1 MHHCYF
7 NGTIAPVHE
16 TTMQI
21 NDLGFLRGYGMF
33 DYFQTYNGRPFQW
46 DMYWARYE
54 RSARLLNLP
63 NPITKEKAYEIV
75 MDLVKRTGKSN
86 CAIRFVLTG
95 GYAEDSI
102 SVTKPNLLIISED
115 THPSPRSE
123 YEEGIAVMSHEFV
136 RDIPEVKSTDYK
148 HLIILRDKIK
158 AAGAKDVLFHKD
170 GEVSELSRSNL
181 FIFKGDSL
189 ITPDKNVLDG
199 ITRQTLIELAK
210 PHFNV
215 EERSV
220 SLEEVLN
227 ADEVF
232 TSSTTKRVLP
242 VTKIDNHT
250 IADGKMGEKSRFL
263 LGLID
268 EMIAKW

>member
-63 NPITKEKAYEIV
+63 NPITKEKAYEVV
-75 MDLVKRTGKSN
+75 MDLVRRTGKSN

-102 SVTKPNLLIISED
+102 SVTIPNLLIISED

-123 YEEGIAVMSHEFV
+123 YEQGIAVMSHEFV

-210 PHFNV
+210 PHFKV

-242 VTKIDNHT
+242 VTKIDNHI
-250 IADGKMGEKSRFL
+250 IADGKMGDKSRFL

>member
-7 NGTIAPVHE
+7 NGTITPVHE
-16 TTMQI
+16 TTMGI

-33 DYFQTYNGRPFQW
+33 DYFRTYNGKPFQW
-46 DMYWARYE
+46 DMYWERYE
-54 RSARLLNLP
+54 RSAKMLNIP
-63 NPITKEKAYEIV
+63 SPITKEKAFGVV
-75 MDLVKRTGKSN
+75 MELIKKSGLPD

-95 GYAEDSI
+95 GYASDSI

-115 THPSPRSE
+115 PHPLDKSE
-123 YEEGIAVMSHEFV
+123 YETGISVMTYEFV

-148 HLIILRDKIK
+148 HLIIMRDIIK
-158 AAGAKDVLFHKD
+158 AAGASDVLFHKD

-181 FIFKGDSL
+181 FIFKGDTL
-189 ITPDKNVLDG
+189 ITPDKNVLNG
-199 ITRQTLIELAK
+199 ITRQTLLQLAK
-210 PHFNV
+210 PHFKV

-220 SLEEVLN
+220 LLEEVLT

-242 VTKIDNHT
+242 ITKID
-250 IADGKMGEKSRFL
+250 GKMIGNGGLGKNSRIL
-263 LGLID
+263 LGLIN
-268 EMIAKW
+268 EMVANW

>member
-63 NPITKEKAYEIV
+63 NPITKEKAYEVV

-158 AAGAKDVLFHKD
+158 AAGAKDVLFYKD

-215 EERSV
+215 EERGV

-242 VTKIDNHT
+242 VTKIDTHT
-250 IADGKMGEKSRFL
+250 IANGKMGEKSRFL

>member
-1 MHHCYF
+1 
-7 NGTIAPVHE
+7 
-16 TTMQI
+16 
-21 NDLGFLRGYGMF
+21 MF

-46 DMYWARYE
+46 DLYWNRYE
-54 RSARLLNLP
+54 RSAKSLNIP
-63 NPITKEKAYEIV
+63 NPITKEEAYRVV
-75 MDLVKRTGKSN
+75 MDLLEKSGLKN

-102 SVTKPNLLIISED
+102 SVMKPNLLIISED

-123 YEEGIAVMSHEFV
+123 YENGISVMTHEFV

-158 AAGAKDVLFHKD
+158 AAGAKDVLFYKN
-170 GEVSELSRSNL
+170 GEISELSRSNL
-181 FIFKGDSL
+181 FIVKGNSL
-189 ITPDKNVLDG
+189 ITPHENILNG

-242 VTKIDNHT
+242 ITKIDNQ
-250 IADGKMGEKSRFL
+250 IISEGKMGEKSRFL

-268 EMIAKW
+268 DMIANW

>member
-7 NGTIAPVHE
+7 NGIITPVHE

-46 DMYWARYE
+46 DMYWTRYE
-54 RSARLLNLP
+54 RSAKSLNIP
-63 NPITKEKAYEIV
+63 NPIGKDEAYGVVMELLEKSG
-75 MDLVKRTGKSN
+75 LSN
-86 CAIRFVLTG
+86 CAMRFVLTG

-123 YEEGIAVMSHEFV
+123 YEEGISVMSHEFV
-136 RDIPEVKSTDYK
+136 RDIPDVKSTDYK

-158 AAGAKDVLFHKD
+158 AAGATDVLFHKD

-189 ITPDKNVLDG
+189 ITSDKNVLNG
-199 ITRQTLIELAK
+199 ITRQTLIDLAK

-215 EERSV
+215 EERTV
-220 SLEEVLN
+220 TLDEVLN
-227 ADEVF
+227 ADEIF

-242 VTKIDNHT
+242 VTKIDEHV
-250 IADGKMGEKSRFL
+250 IGDGKMGDKSRFL
-263 LGLID
+263 LNLID
-268 EMIAKW
+268 DMIANW

>member
-7 NGTIAPVHE
+7 NGTITPVHE

-33 DYFQTYNGRPFQW
+33 DYFRTYNGRPFQW
-46 DMYWARYE
+46 DLYWKRYE
-54 RSARLLNLP
+54 RSAKLLNIP
-63 NPITKEKAYEIV
+63 NPVAKDEAYKVV
-75 MDLVKRTGKSN
+75 MDLLHRTGMPD

-115 THPSPRSE
+115 PHPLDDGE
-123 YEEGIAVMSHEFV
+123 YETGISVMSYEFV

-148 HLIILRDKIK
+148 HLIILRNEIK
-158 AAGAKDVLFHKD
+158 AAGAVDILFHKD

-181 FIFKGDSL
+181 FAFKGSTL
-189 ITPDKNVLDG
+189 ITPDRNVLNG

-210 PHFNV
+210 PHFTV
-215 EERSV
+215 EERLV
-220 SLEEVLN
+220 SLEEILN

-242 VTKIDNHT
+242 ITKIDDHIIGN
-250 IADGKMGEKSRFL
+250 GKMGKNSRFL
-263 LGLID
+263 LDLID
-268 EMIAKW
+268 DMIAKW